1 MNSFYEQP
9 RLVQWALAI
18 LFAGVAFALM
28 AFAAFGIAEA
38 VGLRMDSPL
47 QVGMALVVAVGIFLP
62 FWLLVCA
69 FFFAPLLRL
78 SGVLRYYSPY
88 LIVTRADRGRLC
100 LHGALPFDYLWLFCW
115 QQRGRPAVRRI
126 LLWYVDGLIALAREV
141 ETGQI
146 HPGTEISGTSY
157 ILNGNSLRRL
167 GFKIENAPGAAVGGV
182 LTFPTQF
189 LTYSFARGR
198 WSLPPIHRTKK
209 ATISAAELRSRLGPL
224 LDLRE
229 RLCSAVDRHH

>member
-1 MNSFYEQP
+1 
-9 RLVQWALAI
+9 
-18 LFAGVAFALM
+18 
-28 AFAAFGIAEA
+28 
-38 VGLRMDSPL
+38 
-47 QVGMALVVAVGIFLP
+47 
-62 FWLLVCA
+62 
-69 FFFAPLLRL
+69 
-78 SGVLRYYSPY
+78 
-88 LIVTRADRGRLC
+88 

-146 HPGTEISGTSY
+146 HPETEISGTSY

-167 GFKIENAPGAAVGGV
+167 GFKIENAPGGAVGGV

-229 RLCSAVDRHH
+229 RLRSAVDRHH